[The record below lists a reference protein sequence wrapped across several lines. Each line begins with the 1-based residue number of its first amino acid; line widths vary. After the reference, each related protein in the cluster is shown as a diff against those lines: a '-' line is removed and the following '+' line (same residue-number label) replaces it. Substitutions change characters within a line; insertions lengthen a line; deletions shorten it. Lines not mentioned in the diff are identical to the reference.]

1 MVSTYD
7 VLHSYGFYKYKY
19 THFLLLKFAMKM
31 YQTVLCRLSH
41 LILAN
46 QKPTD
51 NQGVHSLTSTK
62 EVKLHSFDSFLKLSG
77 NFSEAPFSVIWKAI
91 YERTKD
97 KNTQKSY
104 VHKYTCVQLV
114 LRLMTLLCEG
124 CGLFEMF
131 SNQSQLLGFTSPGWH
146 HWTGSLDPVCEYDH
160 FDSKRNANAEPNLK
174 ALK

>member
-1 MVSTYD
+1 MGSTYD
-7 VLHSYGFYKYKY
+7 VLHSYGFYTKYKY

-31 YQTVLCRLSH
+31 YQTVLCRLSY
-41 LILAN
+41 LILAS

-62 EVKLHSFDSFLKLSG
+62 EVKLHSFDSFLKLSR

-104 VHKYTCVQLV
+104 VYKYTCVGV
-114 LRLMTLLCEG
+114 
-124 CGLFEMF
+124 F
-131 SNQSQLLGFTSPGWH
+131 SL
-146 HWTGSLDPVCEYDH
+146 Y
-160 FDSKRNANAEPNLK
+160 
-174 ALK
+174 